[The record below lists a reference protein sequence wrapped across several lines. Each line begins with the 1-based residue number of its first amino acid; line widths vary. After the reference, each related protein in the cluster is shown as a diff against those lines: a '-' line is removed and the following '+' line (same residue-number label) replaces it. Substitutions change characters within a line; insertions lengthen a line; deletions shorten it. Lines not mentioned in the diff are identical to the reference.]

1 VGRGASFFNPL
12 FLVKGHMAMP
22 GEEILVLE
30 SISKSFGAVQALKGV
45 SLSIMRGEIHTI
57 LGENGAGKSTL
68 VKIIKGEIRPDS
80 GRLFFEGNEIRVS
93 DPLYANSIG
102 ITMVHQE
109 LTIFEDLSVAE
120 NIFANSAFRTR
131 VGLIDKKEMRRQSAE
146 KLALFNLHINPS
158 EKISNLPLAEQ
169 RIVEILRAIAQKR
182 KLIILDEPTA
192 GLNETEA
199 RILISLVG
207 KLRDEGITILYI
219 SHRISEV
226 LELSDR
232 ISILRDGCFVST
244 VRADSIAPA
253 ELIHLMV
260 GREVD
265 LLYAKKKSAVREGTE
280 ILLELERVSK
290 RNFIRDVSFTL
301 RRNEILGVYG
311 LQGSGVEKLSQ
322 ILYGLDSGD
331 SGTLKIKGE
340 AIRKFNTDEMLKRG
354 FIYLNDNRKRAGL
367 FLDMSSADNMAC
379 PALRKLS
386 SNGILKTREIQRYAD
401 EYIRKFEIVIPGART
416 RPKNLSGGNQ
426 QKLMFSVCLGTEP
439 ECVILNEPTR
449 GIDVGAKA
457 EMHKFI
463 LALPQSGTSVIL
475 FSSELPELMS
485 LCDRVVVMK
494 NNAVVGELSG
504 DDINDEKIM
513 SMAAGG

>member
-1 VGRGASFFNPL
+1 
-12 FLVKGHMAMP
+12 MP
-22 GEEILVLE
+22 GEEILVLD

-45 SLSIMRGEIHTI
+45 SFSVDRGEIHAI

-68 VKIIKGEIRPDS
+68 VKIIKGETRPDS
-80 GRLFFEGNEIRVS
+80 GTLFFEGNEITVS

-109 LTIFEDLSVAE
+109 LTVFEDLSVAE
-120 NIFANSAFRTR
+120 NIFSNAALRTR
-131 VGLIDKKEMRRQSAE
+131 TGLIDTRAMRRQSAE
-146 KLALFNLHINPS
+146 KLALFNLDISPS

-169 RIVEILRAIAQKR
+169 RIVEILRAIALKR

-192 GLNETEA
+192 GLNERER
-199 RILISLVG
+199 RILISIVK

-219 SHRISEV
+219 SHRIAEV

-232 ISILRDGCFVST
+232 ITILRDGSYVGTERADAVST
-244 VRADSIAPA
+244 A

-260 GREVD
+260 GREID
-265 LLYAKKKSAVREGTE
+265 LLYAKKKSAVRKDAE
-280 ILLELERVSK
+280 ILLALEGLSK
-290 RNFIRDVSFTL
+290 KNFVRDVDMSL
-301 RRNEILGVYG
+301 HRNEILGIYG

-331 SGTLKIKGE
+331 SGTMKIKGE
-340 AIRKFNTDEMLKRG
+340 AIRRFNTDEMLKRG
-354 FIYLNDNRKRAGL
+354 FIYLNDNRKKAGL
-367 FLDMSSADNMAC
+367 FLDMSTADNMAC
-379 PALRKLS
+379 PVLRKVS
-386 SNGILKTREIQRYAD
+386 TNGILKTREIQRYAD
-401 EYIRKFEIVIPGART
+401 GFIRKFEIVIPSART
-416 RPKNLSGGNQ
+416 KPKNLSGGNQ

-457 EMHKFI
+457 EMHRFI
-463 LALPQSGTSVIL
+463 LELPQSGTSVIL

-494 NNAVVGELSG
+494 NNAVAGELSG
-504 DDINDEKIM
+504 DEISDERIM
-513 SMAAGG
+513 SLAAGG